1 MSVTVPA
8 PQARKSRA
16 MRLLSTVIASLMLVS
31 MPLAV
36 PAFAEPDDASD
47 AARNATTLAELD
59 AAIAQLEAEQK
70 AAYEAVLQAGE
81 EYVTAVDEYQKA
93 SDFAD
98 AAAEK
103 AQVAGERAQESRRF
117 IARIARE
124 SSRGSNSLD
133 ALGAFLLADGL
144 ETLITEAEALNKV
157 NAKTDERLQQFEA
170 DKLVADILQRKALEA
185 TQEAR
190 EKRDAAT
197 DALGEAQRLEA
208 QAEQKTQQA
217 EVRRGELI
225 AQAAA
230 ARQASIEEEQ
240 RRQDELA
247 RQRQEAEEQAARERI
262 ARQEE
267 QSQNNN
273 VEVDEAPRPQPS
285 QSAQPEPEPSTSTS
299 EPTRTAEPTQS
310 PEPEPTRTS
319 SSPSPSPTR
328 TSEPEPTRE
337 PEPTSSPSPSP
348 TPTSSP
354 SPSPT
359 PTSTP
364 TPTPT
369 PSQPTSDP
377 YGLGKGRSSG
387 SATKGQTAIAE
398 ARKHLGKPYLFG
410 GTGPNAFDCSGLTSV
425 AWSAAGVNITR
436 TSRSQYKQVLKIKIS
451 DMRPGDLLFWGSG
464 AATNDADSITHVAM
478 YIGNGQMIEASQP
491 GVPLRITSVRYDSR
505 LMPYAGRP

>member
-1 MSVTVPA
+1 MSATVPA
-8 PQARKSRA
+8 PQARKPRA
-16 MRLLSTVIASLMLVS
+16 LRFLSTVIASLLLVS

-36 PAFAEPDDASD
+36 PAVAEPDDPSD
-47 AARNATTLAELD
+47 TARDATTLAELD
-59 AAIAQLEAEQK
+59 AAIAQLETEQQ
-70 AAYEAVLQAGE
+70 AAYEAVLRAGE
-81 EYVTAVDEYQKA
+81 EYVTAVEEYQKA

-144 ETLITEAEALNKV
+144 ETLVIEAEALNKV
-157 NAKTDERLQQFEA
+157 NAKTDERLQQFEV
-170 DKLVADILQRKALEA
+170 DKLVAEILQRKAREA

-197 DALGEAQRLEA
+197 DVLAEAQLLEA
-208 QAEQKTQQA
+208 QAEQKTREA
-217 EVRRGELI
+217 ETRRGELI

-247 RQRQEAEEQAARERI
+247 RQRQEAEEQAARDRI

-267 QSQNNN
+267 QNQDNN

-285 QSAQPEPEPSTSTS
+285 QSPEPEPSTS
-299 EPTRTAEPTQS
+299 EPTRTAEPTQTTE
-310 PEPEPTRTS
+310 PEPEPTRTN
-319 SSPSPSPTR
+319 SPSPTPTR
-328 TSEPEPTRE
+328 TSEPEPTQE

-348 TPTSSP
+348 TRTSTP
-354 SPSPT
+354 SPS

-364 TPTPT
+364 TP
-369 PSQPTSDP
+369 PSSDP

-387 SATKGQTAIAE
+387 SAAKGRTAIAE
-398 ARKHLGKPYLFG
+398 ARKHLGKPYQFG

-425 AWSAAGVNITR
+425 AWAAAGVNITR

-478 YIGNGQMIEASQP
+478 YIGDGQMIEASQP